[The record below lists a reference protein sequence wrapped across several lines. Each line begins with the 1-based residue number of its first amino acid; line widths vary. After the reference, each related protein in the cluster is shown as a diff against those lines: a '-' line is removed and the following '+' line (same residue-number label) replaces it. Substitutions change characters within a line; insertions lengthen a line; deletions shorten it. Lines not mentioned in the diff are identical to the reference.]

1 MCQMTS
7 NLFNLSPQKRT
18 QYMILYKIDKK
29 NNNSHRQ
36 IGNNSIEK
44 IQQKTIRR
52 V

>member
-1 MCQMTS
+1 MPNDFKS
-7 NLFNLSPQKRT
+7 ILSITTKKNTIPDIIQNR
-18 QYMILYKIDKK
+18 LK

>member
-1 MCQMTS
+1 MPNDFKSIESITTKK
-7 NLFNLSPQKRT
+7 NTIHDIIPNRL
-18 QYMILYKIDKK
+18 K